1 MNTLE
6 TLSPSNIL
14 IKLIDDTPQLKSCE
28 EDIFTAYNYINNC
41 YKNGNKV
48 MICGNGGSASDS
60 EHIVGELMKGFL
72 LKRPVSDNHREI
84 LKNNF
89 PTDGDYLADHLQGSL
104 PAISL
109 VSQTSISTAFINDVA
124 PDMVYAQQ
132 VYGYA
137 KEGDVLIGITTS
149 GNSKN
154 VVNAIKVAKTFGAK
168 CIGMTGMDGGLLKS
182 ICDVTVK
189 APAKET
195 YRVQEYHLMIYHA
208 LCAMVEVEFFK
219 V

>member
-1 MNTLE
+1 MDFYKE
-6 TLSPSNIL
+6 LSPSNIL
-14 IKLIDDTPQLKSCE
+14 LKLIEDIPQLKSCE
-28 EDIFTAYNYINNC
+28 QDIYDAYNLISEC

-72 LKRPVSDNHREI
+72 LKRPVSNNHREI
-84 LKNNF
+84 LKSNF
-89 PTDGDYLADHLQGSL
+89 PQDGDYLADNLQGSL

-137 KEGDVLIGITTS
+137 KDGDVLIGITTS

-154 VVNAIKVAKTFGAK
+154 VVNAIKVAKTFGVK
-168 CIGMTGMDGGLLKS
+168 CIGMTGSDGGILIS
-182 ICDVTVK
+182 ICDITIK

-195 YRVQEYHLMIYHA
+195 YKVQEYHLMIYHA
-208 LCAMVEVEFFK
+208 LCAMIELNFFK